1 MRLAMA
7 NDRAD
12 SNATPG
18 RELSLASR
26 NLPEATPAEMVSAA
40 AAAGL
45 DAVGLW
51 IEPERW
57 DPSTTRSVRQRLA
70 DTGLRVLDV
79 EVLVLG
85 PDAPD
90 AALDRIVEI
99 GAELGARYAIAIGMD
114 PDLARTAERF
124 GRLCERAAAGGM
136 RLALEFM
143 RFTAVHTLADALEI
157 VRAAG
162 HPAGS
167 VLIDMLHLVRS
178 GGGPEDL
185 LGIDPDLLP
194 YAQICDAP
202 ASSPGEEVGLLLNEA
217 LNGRLFPGDGA
228 LPIEEILARLPAGC
242 PLSCEILSSDLHQR
256 FPEPA
261 ARARAVADATRE
273 FLAHV
278 EG

>member
-1 MRLAMA
+1 MRVAMA
-7 NDRAD
+7 NDQAD
-12 SNATPG
+12 SNATPR

-26 NLPEATPAEMVSAA
+26 TLPDATPVEMVSAA
-40 AAAGL
+40 AAAGF
-45 DAVGLW
+45 DAAGIWV
-51 IEPERW
+51 EPERW
-57 DPSTTRSVRQRLA
+57 KPSTTRSVRQRFA

-85 PDAPD
+85 PGAPD
-90 AALDRIVEI
+90 SAPDRILEI
-99 GAELGARYAIAIGMD
+99 GAELDARYAVAIGMD
-114 PDLARTAERF
+114 PDPARTAERF

-136 RLALEFM
+136 RLVLEFM

-162 HPAGS
+162 HPAGA
-167 VLIDMLHLVRS
+167 VLIDTLHLVRS

-185 LGIDPDLLP
+185 LGIDSDLLP

-202 ASSPGEEVGLLLNEA
+202 AASPGEDVGLLVDEA

-228 LPIEEILARLPAGC
+228 LPIHEILARLPAGR
-242 PLSCEILSSDLHQR
+242 PLSCEVLSSALHQR
-256 FPEPA
+256 FPDPV

-273 FLAHV
+273 FLARV
-278 EG
+278 ER

>member
-1 MRLAMA
+1 MRVAMA

-12 SNATPG
+12 SNAAPR

-26 NLPEATPAEMVSAA
+26 NLPDATPAETVSAA
-40 AAAGL
+40 AVAGFDAAGIW
-45 DAVGLW
+45 V
-51 IEPERW
+51 EPERW
-57 DPSTTRSVRQRLA
+57 EPSTTRSVRQRLA

-85 PDAPD
+85 PGVPDSAPD
-90 AALDRIVEI
+90 RILEI
-99 GAELGARYAIAIGMD
+99 GAELDARYAVAIGMD

-143 RFTAVHTLADALEI
+143 RFTAVRTLADALEI

-162 HPAGS
+162 HPAGA

-185 LGIDPDLLP
+185 LGIDSDLLP

-202 ASSPGEEVGLLLNEA
+202 AASPGEEIGLLVNEA
-217 LNGRLFPGDGA
+217 LNGRLLPGDGA
-228 LPIEEILARLPAGC
+228 LPIEEILARLPTGR
-242 PLSCEILSSDLHQR
+242 PLSCEVLSSALHQR
-256 FPEPA
+256 FPDPV

-273 FLAHV
+273 FLARV